1 MLGITGGVDNFYQ
14 MSDIEEEQS
23 NHPDDCSDEYED
35 QDEDQLE
42 KLRPQII
49 LDQSA
54 QQDRDD
60 NFEQEDEEIKGIG
73 A

>member
-1 MLGITGGVDNFYQ
+1 MLGITSGIGNFYQ
-14 MSDIEEEQS
+14 MSDIEEEQY
-23 NHPDDCSDEYED
+23 NPADENSDEYED
-35 QDEDQLE
+35 QDEEQLE

-60 NFEQEDEEIKGIG
+60 NFE
-73 A
+73 